1 MHWKFPSLEP
11 QKIAKIINQID
22 LPESIASIL
31 IQRKINEPQLIK
43 DFLSPS
49 LSQLFDPFLMKDM
62 DIAVSR
68 IIQNIKKDIPIFIL
82 GDYDVDGTSAVS
94 LLSLGISK
102 LGGKVV
108 PYIPNRKREGH
119 GLSHEALETAVNS
132 KADLLIT
139 CDCGINDIK
148 EIKSANDLSLDVIIT
163 DHHIPSDKLPNAYA
177 ILNPKQNDCEYPFK
191 NLCGSGLAFKLI
203 SALIERLNE
212 KRFSAQD
219 FIDIAALGTSADLVP
234 LESENR
240 VIVHYGLRSM
250 QKSKRLGMQLLLKAG
265 NVKEPMT
272 LSVSKINFQISP
284 LINAAGRLGDANLV
298 VKLLITNDV
307 NEGSKIINALDKEN
321 KKRQV
326 IQSQVMIEAVKR
338 ATTISDNNKV
348 ILMEADGWHPGV
360 IGIIAA
366 RIKSKFKR
374 PTIIITFDPD
384 GNGNGSARSLN
395 DFNIYDALSEVKDHL
410 ISFGGHPQ
418 AAGFTL
424 HKNKF
429 NSFKNSLLKHTDK
442 MSFNNVSRELELDGC
457 LNLSE
462 IDYAF
467 VKLIQCLAPFGPGN
481 PVPKFALKRLEIIGN
496 PLIIG
501 NGSHLRFQVKQNH
514 KNLNVVAFGLAAS
527 YGDLILGKPIDIAG
541 FPEIN
546 FWKGEKS
553 LQFNAQD
560 IRLSD

>member
-240 VIVHYGLRSM
+240 VIVYYGLRSM

-298 VKLLITNDV
+298 VELLMTNDV
-307 NEGSKIINALDKEN
+307 NEGSKIINVLDEEN

-338 ATTISDNNKV
+338 ATNINDNNKV

-374 PTIIITFDPD
+374 PTIIITFDSD

-429 NSFKNSLLKHTDK
+429 NSFKNSLLKHTDQ
-442 MSFNNVSRELELDGC
+442 MSFNNVSRELKLDGC

-467 VKLIQCLAPFGPGN
+467 VKIIQCLAPFGSGN

-514 KNLNVVAFGLAAS
+514 KNLNVVAFGLAES

>member
-240 VIVHYGLRSM
+240 VIVYYGLRSM

-298 VKLLITNDV
+298 VKLLMTNDV
-307 NEGSKIINALDKEN
+307 NEGSKIINVLDEEN

-374 PTIIITFDPD
+374 PTIIVTFDPD

-395 DFNIYDALSEVKDHL
+395 GFNIYDALSEVKDHL

-429 NSFKNSLLKHTDK
+429 NSFKNSLLKHTDQI
-442 MSFNNVSRELELDGC
+442 SFNNVSRELKLDGC

-467 VKLIQCLAPFGPGN
+467 VKIIQCLAPFGPGN

-514 KNLNVVAFGLAAS
+514 KNLNVVAFGLAES
-527 YGDLILGKPIDIAG
+527 YGDLILGELIDIAG

>member
-82 GDYDVDGTSAVS
+82 GDYDVDGTSAAS

-240 VIVHYGLRSM
+240 VIVYYGLRSM

-298 VKLLITNDV
+298 VKLLMTNDM
-307 NEGSKIINALDKEN
+307 NEGSKIINVLDEEN

-366 RIKSKFKR
+366 RIKLKFKR
-374 PTIIITFDPD
+374 PTIIVTFDPD

-395 DFNIYDALSEVKDHL
+395 GFNIYDALSKVKDHL

-429 NSFKNSLLKHTDK
+429 NSFKNSLLKHTDQI
-442 MSFNNVSRELELDGC
+442 SFNNVSRELKLDGC

-467 VKLIQCLAPFGPGN
+467 VKIIQCLAPFGSGN

-514 KNLNVVAFGLAAS
+514 KNLNVVAFGLAES
-527 YGDLILGKPIDIAG
+527 YGDLILGKLIDIAG